1 MKRNIMR
8 LALKLKKELQE
19 NILSRYDNSEYWETQ
34 VADDF
39 YKDNK
44 VTEDETQK
52 LIEIL
57 GL

>member
-1 MKRNIMR
+1 MR

-19 NILSRYDNSEYWETQ
+19 DILNRYDNQEYWETQ

-39 YKDNK
+39 YHDNK
-44 VTEDETQK
+44 VTDDEAQK
-52 LIEIL
+52 IIEIL

>member
-1 MKRNIMR
+1 MQRNIVR

-19 NILSRYDNSEYWETQ
+19 DILNRYDNSEYWETQ

-44 VTEDETQK
+44 VNDDEAQK
-52 LIEIL
+52 IIEIL
-57 GL
+57 EL

>member
-1 MKRNIMR
+1 MR

-39 YKDNK
+39 YADYK
-44 VTEDETQK
+44 VTEDEAQK
-52 LIEIL
+52 IIVIL

>member
-19 NILSRYDNSEYWETQ
+19 DILNRYDNSEYWETQ

-44 VTEDETQK
+44 VSDDEK
-52 LIEIL
+52 DKIIEFL
-57 GL
+57 EL